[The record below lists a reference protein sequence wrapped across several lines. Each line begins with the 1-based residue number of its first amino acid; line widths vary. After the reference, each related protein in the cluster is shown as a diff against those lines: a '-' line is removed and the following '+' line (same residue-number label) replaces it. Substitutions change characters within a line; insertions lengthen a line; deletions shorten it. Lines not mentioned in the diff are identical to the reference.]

1 MTTNMQLE
9 PSANIVRP
17 TGEAMRLSENVQRIG
32 LNIELSRFV
41 HPYFNANAWL
51 LANDKHALLID
62 TASNGNEDGER
73 VADFVAQSGRA
84 LHAIVLSHGHPD
96 VFFGIKA
103 LRKRFPGARV
113 LVAKSEIGDDIV
125 AMAKTMEQFG
135 MLPSPDLS
143 ATTTDYRALLEVM
156 PAEGVSLPGSP
167 EVSFKP
173 WVTPGPSEFTRL
185 TCLWSESLQTLFASD
200 LAYNHVHA
208 WAGMGVDRASLLNWL
223 SYLDGVIAA
232 HPGPHV
238 RVLTGH
244 GPATDGNVLLA
255 QRGYVGDLLR
265 LLDTGVRGDALEAEM
280 KKRYP
285 GHAGA
290 SFQLHMTAT
299 NPAWTCAEV
308 GP

>member
-1 MTTNMQLE
+1 VSTTILA
-9 PSANIVRP
+9 P
-17 TGEAMRLSENVQRIG
+17 G
-32 LNIELSRFV
+32 IELRRFT

-51 LANDKHALLID
+51 LANDKQAILID
-62 TASNGNEDGER
+62 TASNGNDDGAR
-73 VADFVAQSGRA
+73 VADFVAASGRT
-84 LHAIVLSHGHPD
+84 LHAVVISHGHPD

-103 LRKRFPGARV
+103 LRARFPSARV
-113 LVAKSEIGDDIV
+113 LVARPEIGEDMV

-143 ATTTDYRALLEVM
+143 AAALDYRAMLELI
-156 PAEGVSLPGSP
+156 PAEGLKLPDGPAVSL
-167 EVSFKP
+167 KP

-185 TCLWSESLQTLFASD
+185 TCLWMEELQTLFSSD

-208 WAGMGVDRASLLNWL
+208 WAGIGVDRPALVNWL

-232 HPGPHV
+232 HPGPEV
-238 RVLTGH
+238 RVITGH
-244 GPATDGNVLLA
+244 GPITDGNVLLA
-255 QRGYVGDLLR
+255 QRAYVGDLLR
-265 LLDTGVRGDALEAEM
+265 LLDDGVRGEALEEAM

-299 NPAWTCAEV
+299 NPAWATA
-308 GP
+308 